1 MTLNQEQKITP
12 GVAVPGQALPIAK
25 NHFKHAIAAG
35 RQQVGL
41 WCALPSA
48 FTAEIVAPAGF
59 DWLLFDTEHTPSSVT
74 TVMSQ
79 LQAAA
84 PYAVSPAVRA
94 TINDTA
100 QIKQL
105 LDIGTQTLFVPYV
118 QSAEEAHAAVMAMR
132 YPPEGIRGVSGM
144 TRANRF
150 GRVENYF
157 QLAVQELCLIVQV
170 ETQQALDQLEEI
182 ANVDGVDG
190 IFIGP
195 ADLSASLGYPGNQA
209 HPVVKKTI
217 EDAIRRVR
225 ACGKPAGI
233 LTNDRAFAH
242 HCVEVG
248 TVFTAVGID
257 VGILARGAEALAQE
271 FQKR

>member
-1 MTLNQEQKITP
+1 MSLSQEQKFT
-12 GVAVPGQALPIAK
+12 VPSLPLPK

-35 RQQVGL
+35 RQQIGL
-41 WCALPSA
+41 WCSLPSA
-48 FTAEIVAPAGF
+48 FTAEVVAPSGF

-84 PYAVSPAVRA
+84 PYDVSSAVRA

-105 LDIGTQTLFVPYV
+105 LDVGAQTLFIPYV
-118 QSAEEAHAAVMAMR
+118 QSAEEAYQAVMAMR
-132 YPPEGIRGVSGM
+132 YPPEGVRGVSGM

-150 GRVENYF
+150 GRVQNYH
-157 QLAVQELCLIVQV
+157 QTASQELCLIVQV
-170 ETQQALDQLEEI
+170 ETQQALDQLEDI
-182 ANVDGVDG
+182 AKIDGVDG

-217 EDAIRRVR
+217 EDTIRRVR

-233 LTNDRAFAH
+233 LTADKAFAQ
-242 HCVEVG
+242 HCIEVG
-248 TVFTAVGID
+248 TVFTAVGLD
-257 VGILARGAEALAQE
+257 LGILARGAEALAQG
-271 FQKR
+271 FQNR

>member
-1 MTLNQEQKITP
+1 MSLEQEQKISP
-12 GVAVPGQALPIAK
+12 APAGRVLPLPK

-41 WCALPSA
+41 WCSLPSA
-48 FTAEIVAPAGF
+48 YAAEMVAPTGF
-59 DWLLFDTEHTPSSVT
+59 DWLLLDTEHTPSSVT
-74 TVMSQ
+74 KVMSQ
-79 LQAAA
+79 LQAVA

-105 LDIGTQTLFVPYV
+105 LDVGAQTLFIPYV
-118 QSAEEAHAAVMAMR
+118 QSAAEAQAAVLAMR
-132 YPPEGIRGVSGM
+132 YPPEGVRGVAGM
-144 TRANRF
+144 TRASRF

-157 QLAVQELCLIVQV
+157 QTAAQELCLIVQV
-170 ETQQALDQLEEI
+170 ETQAALDQLEEI
-182 ANVDGVDG
+182 AKVDGVDG

-195 ADLSASLGYPGNQA
+195 SDLSASLGYPGDQA

-217 EDAIRRVR
+217 EDTIRRVR

-233 LTNDRAFAH
+233 LTNDKAFARR
-242 HCVEVG
+242 CIEVG
-248 TVFTAVGID
+248 TVFTAVGVD
-257 VGILARGAEALAQE
+257 VALLVRGAEALARE
-271 FQKR
+271 FQAR

>member
-1 MTLNQEQKITP
+1 MSLSQEQKIIQP
-12 GVAVPGQALPIAK
+12 GAVPALPLPK

-35 RQQVGL
+35 RQQIGL
-41 WCALPSA
+41 WCSLPGA
-48 FTAEIVAPAGF
+48 YTAEVVAPAGF

-79 LQAAA
+79 LQAAE
-84 PYAVSPAVRA
+84 PYNVSSAVRA

-105 LDIGTQTLFVPYV
+105 LDVGAQTLFIPYV
-118 QSAEEAHAAVMAMR
+118 QSAAEAHAAVMAMR
-132 YPPEGIRGVSGM
+132 YPPEGVRGVAGT

-150 GRVENYF
+150 GRVQNYH
-157 QLAVQELCLIVQV
+157 QIAAQELCLILQV

-182 ANVDGVDG
+182 ARIDGVDG

-195 ADLSASLGYPGNQA
+195 SDLSASLGYPGNQA

-233 LTNDRAFAH
+233 LTNDKAFAR
-242 HCVEVG
+242 HCIEVG
-248 TVFTAVGID
+248 TVCTVVGND
-257 VGILARGAEALAQE
+257 GGILARGVEGQAQE
-271 FQKR
+271 FQGR